1 MTHLIIAGV
10 GEVGTDLRSERP
22 IYCRGISR
30 AVITPAAMVFFA
42 IQWGLVVS
50 AIISSITAIRGVVST
65 VSTMEQ
71 FFGAVLL
78 AGREH

>member
-1 MTHLIIAGV
+1 
-10 GEVGTDLRSERP
+10 
-22 IYCRGISR
+22 
-30 AVITPAAMVFFA
+30 MVFFA

>member
-1 MTHLIIAGV
+1 V
-10 GEVGTDLRSERP
+10 GEIASA
-22 IYCRGISR
+22 